1 MENYIKG
8 SYLRS
13 IYEGS
18 NGYII
23 GILKLKETDIDE
35 FIDYIGKTIT
45 FTGYFD
51 SLNSNDNYIF
61 YGGAITHPRYGLQF
75 SVTSYETIKPTDKL
89 GVITFLSSELFPG
102 IGNSIATKIVDTLG
116 ENVLDLILK
125 DPNVLRKVPKLSEK
139 KRITIITNLEE
150 YNASHNIILYLT
162 KLGFSMKEALS
173 IYNLYRENTI
183 DKIGLNIYD
192 VLNYIEISFIK
203 IDKIAIEM
211 GYSTDDA
218 NRIKACI
225 IYVMKNMTFNSG
237 DIYLTKLD
245 ILKGVMDYMHT
256 SYIYDLDKSLDEL
269 KNTHKIVIED
279 DRYYLKDMYDD
290 EEYIVKKLYKLSN
303 IEESK
308 YKDIDNDISKYET
321 EFNLCYDVNQKN
333 AIKTALL
340 KNIVIITGGPGTGKT
355 TTIKAIVDLYAKI
368 NKIKDVSSHVALLA
382 PTGRAAKKISE
393 ACLLPASTIHRFLKW
408 NKEDESFA
416 VNDFNKDTHD
426 MIIVDEVSMIDE
438 ALASSLLKGIK
449 DDAKL
454 ILVGD
459 YNQLP
464 SVGPGQIL
472 KDLIDSSCI
481 TTIYL
486 DKIYR
491 QNEDSYIVTLASEI
505 KDNIISENINKPTS
519 DYIFLECENYM
530 INNTIKKI
538 VDTMVQKDMDL
549 SKVQIMAPMY
559 KGESGIDN
567 LNCMLQNLLNP
578 SNNEKIEIHD
588 GNTIYRE
595 GDKVLQL
602 LNMPDDNIYNGDIGY
617 IIRIDTNKKEIYVS
631 FDGNIVK
638 YTSKDFNKITL
649 GYIVSIHKAQGSEFD
664 TVILPMSPNYS
675 RMLYKKLI
683 YTAVTRTKRKL
694 IIVGDINAFK
704 MGILNIKEDIRKTSL
719 KLNLMKMYKIFLSN
733 PQ

>member
-279 DRYYLKDMYDD
+279 DRYYLKDMYDA
-290 EEYIVKKLYKLSN
+290 ETLIVKRFRLLSKN
-303 IEESK
+303 EGRVNKKIDLVINDLEDFYGIK
-308 YKDIDNDISKYET
+308 YNDE
-321 EFNLCYDVNQKN
+321 QKE
-333 AIKTALL
+333 AIKNSYL
-340 KNIVIITGGPGTGKT
+340 KDFLIITGGPGTGKT
-355 TTIKAIVDLYAKI
+355 TIMKGITELIRQLDKLSYEKLQQKI
-368 NKIKDVSSHVALLA
+368 ALLA
-382 PTGRAAKKISE
+382 PTGRAAKRMTESTG
-393 ACLLPASTIHRFLKW
+393 LRASTIHRFLKW
-408 NKEDESFA
+408 QKETNKFQVNERNKSDVEIVIIDEA
-416 VNDFNKDTHD
+416 
-426 MIIVDEVSMIDE
+426 SMIDTYL
-438 ALASSLLKGIK
+438 LASLLKGIS
-449 DDAKL
+449 ANCRV
-454 ILVGD
+454 IMVGD
-459 YNQLP
+459 DHQLP
-464 SVGPGQIL
+464 SVGPGQVL
-472 KDLIDSSCI
+472 HDLIDSEKLPVI
-481 TTIYL
+481 KL
-486 DKIYR
+486 EQLYR
-491 QNEDSYIVTLASEI
+491 QGKDS
-505 KDNIISENINKPTS
+505 NIISLAYDIRNGSIDEGLFNEEEDLTFIKCDPIS
-519 DYIFLECENYM
+519 V
-530 INNTIKKI
+530 INNVMDICNTY
-538 VDTMVQKDMDL
+538 KDYSYKDFQVL
-549 SKVQIMAPMY
+549 APMY
-559 KGESGIDN
+559 KGLVGID
-567 LNCMLQNLLNP
+567 
-578 SNNEKIEIHD
+578 EIIKI
-588 GNTIYRE
+588 Y
-595 GDKVLQL
+595 
-602 LNMPDDNIYNGDIGY
+602 
-617 IIRIDTNKKEIYVS
+617 KEIL
-631 FDGNIVK
+631 IPK
-638 YTSKDFNKITL
+638 RKK
-649 GYIVSIHKAQGSEFD
+649 K
-664 TVILPMSPNYS
+664 
-675 RMLYKKLI
+675 KKL
-683 YTAVTRTKRKL
+683 K
-694 IIVGDINAFK
+694 
-704 MGILNIKEDIRKTSL
+704 
-719 KLNLMKMYKIFLSN
+719 
-733 PQ
+733 